1 MQIANARII
10 TDTAIIDP
18 GRVVIENGRIQA
30 VEPQKTRTRLRK
42 DDFDARGGTLLPG
55 FIDLHNHGALGHDS
69 MELLP
74 DHWRATCAFLAKHG
88 VTGFLPTLSA
98 ADGPGIDAY
107 LRLAKSI
114 MDESPRGARILGVHM
129 EGPYLNP
136 QYRGMHPM
144 IHCRPP
150 SRKEYLPWL
159 KSGVVR
165 RMTASMELDGTKR
178 LLSDCINNG
187 VLLSNGHSACSADD
201 MDCYASWGLRH
212 VTHLYNAMSRAEKQG
227 PVRVCGCLEGAL
239 TNPGVSVE
247 IIGDG
252 HHVPEHLFKIAMR
265 CKGCSGITIASD
277 ATLFT
282 GAAQEGVPMK
292 YGGSDQEVVVR
303 NGRATSPDGSA
314 LIGSIAPLDEMF
326 PRIVGWLDGDWQAAA
341 KIFSTN
347 AARLI
352 GLDRR
357 KGVIKEGYDADLVLL
372 DGQMKVGAT
381 WVNGVRVLDE

>member
-1 MQIANARII
+1 MQIVNARIV
-10 TDTAIIDP
+10 TENAIIDP
-18 GRVVIENGRIQA
+18 GRVVIEDGRIAA
-30 VEPQKTRTRLRK
+30 VETQGMRPRLKK

-88 VTGFLPTLSA
+88 VTAFLPTLSA
-98 ADGPGIDAY
+98 ADADGIGRY
-107 LRLAKSI
+107 IRFAKAM
-114 MDESPRGARILGVHM
+114 MDERPPGARIIGVHM

-144 IHCRPP
+144 THCRPP

-165 RMTASMELDGTKR
+165 RITAAMELDGTKR

-187 VLLSNGHSACSADD
+187 VLLSNGHSACSADE
-201 MDCYASWGLRH
+201 MDRYASWGLQH

-227 PVRVCGCLEGAL
+227 PVRVCGCLESAL

-252 HHVPEHLFKIAMR
+252 HHVPEHLFRIAMR
-265 CKGCSGITIASD
+265 CKGYSGITIASD

-282 GAAQEGVPMK
+282 GAVKAGVPMK

-326 PRIVGWLDGDWQAAA
+326 PRIVGWLGGGCLAAVDM
-341 KIFSTN
+341 FSTN
-347 AARLI
+347 VARLI
-352 GLDRR
+352 GLDRS
-357 KGVIKEGYDADLVLL
+357 KGQVKAGYDADLVLL
-372 DGQMKVGAT
+372 DGQMKVRAT
-381 WVNGVRVLDE
+381 WVGGERVCS